1 MAIQENLNDIRQEI
15 GAQEQ
20 FLESIIK
27 GERAFKKYKK
37 LIIAA
42 CVVAIAAV
50 TWVYAQ
56 KFIDKGRVKEANEA
70 YSKLIANPSDEAALK
85 ILKDKEPSLYALYK
99 FKQDMQKSDVSSAK
113 ELLALPIDPL
123 VKQIISAQ
131 IGEQSGG
138 ILADYNALLKGYG
151 YLKENKINEARSE
164 FSKIPLDSQLNN
176 LVKNLQHYQG
186 NKQ

>member
-1 MAIQENLNDIRQEI
+1 
-15 GAQEQ
+15 
-20 FLESIIK
+20 
-27 GERAFKKYKK
+27 
-37 LIIAA
+37 
-42 CVVAIAAV
+42 
-50 TWVYAQ
+50 
-56 KFIDKGRVKEANEA
+56 
-70 YSKLIANPSDEAALK
+70 
-85 ILKDKEPSLYALYK
+85 
-99 FKQDMQKSDVSSAK
+99 MQKSDVSGAK

-138 ILADYNALLKGYG
+138 ILADYDALLKGYG
-151 YLKENKINEARSE
+151 YLKENKISEARSE

>member
-1 MAIQENLNDIRQEI
+1 LAIQENLNDIRQEI

-42 CVVAIAAV
+42 CVVVIAAV
-50 TWVYAQ
+50 AWVYAQ

-99 FKQDMQKSDVSSAK
+99 FKQDMQKSDVSGAK
-113 ELLALPIDPL
+113 ELIALPIDPL

-138 ILADYNALLKGYG
+138 ILADYDALLKGYG
-151 YLKENKINEARSE
+151 YLKENKISEARSE

>member
-42 CVVAIAAV
+42 SAV
-50 TWVYAQ
+50 TWTYAQ

-99 FKQDMQKSDVSSAK
+99 FKQDMQKSDVSGAK
-113 ELLALPIDPL
+113 ELIALPIDPL

-138 ILADYNALLKGYG
+138 ILADYDALLKGYG
-151 YLKENKINEARSE
+151 YLKENKISEARSE